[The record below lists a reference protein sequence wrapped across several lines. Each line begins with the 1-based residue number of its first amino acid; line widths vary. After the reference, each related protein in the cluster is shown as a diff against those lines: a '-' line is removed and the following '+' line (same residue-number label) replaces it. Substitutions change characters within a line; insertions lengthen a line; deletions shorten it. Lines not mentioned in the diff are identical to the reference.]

1 VRGFH
6 AKPGSERKVVKRN
19 IKSTP
24 RLMSALFAG
33 IGALISTFRADRR
46 GNTAIIFA
54 LSALPLVSAIGCVAD
69 YSYASMIKTKLQAA
83 ADAAALATVS
93 NNSPIVVTAKSMS
106 GNGTVSGGPTY
117 IQNFFSADTTSFSG
131 VSATGTTTKSG
142 MTVTAT
148 LSYSYGVPTTFMK
161 VLGYP
166 TITLSGS
173 STASVTVATYIS
185 FYLMLDVSGSMS
197 FPSTTAEQVRLM
209 SVNPDNLHPSN
220 SPPNNG
226 YPQGC
231 QFACHWA
238 TQNTTCQ
245 NHTNPQTSTPGP
257 WQGSWPPAP
266 QQYPN
271 STFPITS
278 QWPSGYPGGYCQ
290 GFLISRLGTTPA
302 YPTNCVPS
310 NQTPPATNTNDSNT
324 PSAPSGRIPGTTT
337 AYPPGCGQYVN
348 WTNPQVS
355 SCPNPGTTSCIQLR
369 ADAVGYAVTALL
381 QQAQSTETYT
391 GISNQFSV
399 GLYPFIVNLCTSA
412 AGSSNSCSVGQTTSL
427 TGSTITNFAQELAS
441 LLDNGGVG
449 SANSTLG
456 SGGTHFENAL
466 HSMNSF
472 ITSVGT
478 GGSASNPL
486 PYVFIITDGSQD
498 YQTQSGGSWGS
509 QNWTANASVPHQNSA
524 TVIPPN
530 SEQSTDY
537 CGTMK
542 SRGITVAVLYIPYE
556 TIQDANSAFASDED
570 GYANSNIQNIPGA
583 LQACASPNFYFTATT
598 PQDIQNALIQM
609 FQQSLISAHVSH

>member
-1 VRGFH
+1 MF
-6 AKPGSERKVVKRN
+6 KPVGTALPALLKRL
-19 IKSTP
+19 
-24 RLMSALFAG
+24 RAA
-33 IGALISTFRADRR
+33 ISDFRSNKRA
-46 GNTAIIFA
+46 NTAVMFA
-54 LSALPLVSAIGCVAD
+54 LSAIPVVAAIGCVVD

-93 NNSPIVVTAKSMS
+93 NNSPIVVTAKAMS
-106 GNGTVSGGPTY
+106 GNGTVSGGQTY
-117 IQNFFSADTTSFSG
+117 IQNFFGADTTAFSG
-131 VSATGTTTKSG
+131 VTATGSTTKSG

-148 LSYSYGVPTTFMK
+148 LNYSYNVPTTFMK

-166 TITLSGS
+166 NIALSGS
-173 STASVTVATYIS
+173 STGSVTLATYIS

-220 SPPNNG
+220 SPPNSG

-245 NHTNPQTSTPGP
+245 NHSNPQTSTPGP

-278 QWPSGYPGGYCQ
+278 QWPSGYPGGYCM

-302 YPTNCVPS
+302 YPSGCVPA
-310 NQTPPATNTNDSNT
+310 NEQPPPAGTNDGSS
-324 PSAPSGRIPGTTT
+324 PAAPSGTIPGTSHPGT

-348 WTNPQVS
+348 WTNPQVT
-355 SCPNPGTTSCIQLR
+355 SCPNAGTTSCIQLR

-381 QQAQSTETYT
+381 QQAELTETYT

-478 GGSASNPL
+478 GGGAANPL

-498 YQTQSGGSWGS
+498 YQTQSSGSWGS
-509 QNWTANASVPHQNSA
+509 QNWTANATVPHANSS
-524 TVIPPN
+524 TVMPPN
-530 SEQSTDY
+530 SEQTTDY
-537 CGTMK
+537 CGAMK

-556 TIQDANSAFASDED
+556 TIQDPNSAFASDED
-570 GYANSNIQNIPGA
+570 GYANSNIQNIPAA
-583 LQACASPNFYFTATT
+583 LQACASPDFYFTATT
-598 PQDIQNALIQM
+598 PQAIQSALIQM